1 MSKELFIA
9 AHEQLVEE
17 YLEKFPDA
25 TESEAYKA
33 TSDAAW
39 DRASD
44 NLGGM
49 IDRARMLH
57 KERA

>member
-17 YLEKFPDA
+17 YLEKYPDA
-25 TESEAYKA
+25 TEPQAYAA
-33 TSDAAW
+33 TADAAW
-39 DRASD
+39 DRAAD
-44 NLGGM
+44 NLGNM

-57 KERA
+57 KERT